1 MSTKGERREAKRRA
15 ARERIPR
22 HGGALAAIYD
32 HAARL
37 RSYELLG
44 RLRPDARSG

>member
-32 HAARL
+32 HAVLKRAR
-37 RSYELLG
+37 RQK
-44 RLRPDARSG
+44 RRKH